1 MDFICTGDDL
11 EQIPEEVIRK
21 TGITLPGAHSDKN
34 SMATLASE
42 LRKYRG
48 DVIVRVPF
56 CVTVEAEAYGAHI
69 KLGDALNGP
78 RVESYRFTSIEE
90 MSNLQ
95 SLVLDEGRIK
105 EVLDAVGILA
115 EAGGKVALSVE
126 GPFTILS
133 SLIDPMI
140 FYRGLR
146 KEPQRILEILA
157 IVEEGIIRYSLE
169 GIKRGASIIS
179 YGDPVGAVGIIGPKV
194 YRDYSGPSSWRI
206 IKGIKEAGGKV
217 LLHLCG
223 KTSTALE
230 KTKLARSYPIEIDG
244 TTTYGQGLL
253 GQLDKATEP
262 LVIGH
267 RCIKGSLNR
276 MVNPILWGI
285 ELVSYKG
292 IDS

>member
-11 EQIPEEVIRK
+11 ERIPEEVVRK
-21 TGITLPGAHSDKN
+21 TGITLPGAHCDKN
-34 SMATLASE
+34 KMAILANE

-90 MSNLQ
+90 MSELQ
-95 SLVLDEGRIK
+95 GLMLNEGRMN
-105 EVLDAVGILA
+105 EVLEAVEILA
-115 EAGGKVALSVE
+115 RLGENVALSVE

-133 SLIDPMI
+133 SLIDPLN
-140 FYRGLR
+140 FYKGLR
-146 KEPQRILEILA
+146 KDPQRILEILSV
-157 IVEEGIIRYSLE
+157 VEEGIIHYSLE
-169 GIKRGASIIS
+169 GFKRGASIIS
-179 YGDPVGAVGIIGPKV
+179 YGDPVGAMGVIGPKV
-194 YRDYSGPSSWRI
+194 YRGFSGPSSWRI
-206 IKGIKEAGGKV
+206 IKGIIKGSKDDGGKG

-230 KTKLARSYPIEIDG
+230 KIELASSYPIGIDG
-244 TTTYGQGLL
+244 SMTYGQALL
-253 GQLDKATEP
+253 EQLDQATKP

-267 RCIKGSLNR
+267 RCIKGSLDKL
-276 MVNPILWGI
+276 VDPILWGI
-285 ELVSYKG
+285 DLIG
-292 IDS
+292 

>member
-11 EQIPEEVIRK
+11 ERIPEEVIRK
-21 TGITLPGAHSDKN
+21 TGITLPGAHCDKN
-34 SMATLASE
+34 KIASLASE

-48 DVIVRVPF
+48 DVIVRIPF

-78 RVESYRFTSIEE
+78 RVESYLFESIEE
-90 MSNLQ
+90 MSNLRG
-95 SLVLDEGRIK
+95 LELNEGRIK

-115 EAGGKVALSVE
+115 EAGEKVALSVE

-133 SLIDPMI
+133 SLINPLD

-146 KEPQRILEILA
+146 KDPQRVLEILS
-157 IVEEGIIRYSLE
+157 IIEEGILLYSLE

-179 YGDPVGAVGIIGPKV
+179 YGDPVGAIGILGPKV
-194 YRDYSGPSSWRI
+194 YRAFSGPSSWRV
-206 IKGIKEAGGKV
+206 IKGIQEAGGKV

-230 KTKLARSYPIEIDG
+230 KIELARSYPIEIDG
-244 TTTYGQGLL
+244 AMTYGLGLL
-253 GQLDKATEP
+253 GQLDKTTGP

-267 RCIKGSLNR
+267 QCIKSSINK
-276 MVNPILWGI
+276 MENPILWGI
-285 ELVSYKG
+285 QLVG
-292 IDS
+292 

>member
-1 MDFICTGDDL
+1 MDFKCTGDDL
-11 EQIPEEVIRK
+11 EQIPEEVVRK
-21 TGITLPGAHSDKN
+21 TGISLPGAHCDRN

-42 LRKYRG
+42 LMQHRG

-90 MSNLQ
+90 MSDLQ
-95 SLVLDEGRIK
+95 RLELNEGRIK
-105 EVLDAVGILA
+105 EVLDAVEILS
-115 EAGGKVALSVE
+115 ESGKKVALSVE

-133 SLIDPMI
+133 SLIDPMN
-140 FYRGLR
+140 FYKGLR
-146 KEPQRILEILA
+146 KDPQRILEILSV
-157 IVEEGIIRYSLE
+157 IEEGIIRYSLE
-169 GIKRGASIIS
+169 GIHRGASIIS
-179 YGDPVGAVGIIGPKV
+179 YGDPVGAMGIIGPKV

-206 IKGIKEAGGKV
+206 IKGIQDAGGKV

-230 KTKLARSYPIEIDG
+230 KIEMARSYPIETDG
-244 TTTYGQGLL
+244 SKTYGQALL
-253 GQLDKATEP
+253 GAFDKATNP
-262 LVIGH
+262 LIIGH
-267 RCIKGSLNR
+267 RCIKGSLDK

-285 ELVSYKG
+285 NL
-292 IDS
+292 ID